1 MKFQAFFEN
10 HPVLRIILRSCL
22 FFAVF
27 GPPAGCLSNPVS
39 ILLLFPLVMS
49 YMVGLGPALVS
60 GFTYGFVLALLTRS
74 TLIAKALSNPL
85 RYRIWPAVL
94 GGLCGWAGV
103 VFVTQ
108 LEMHSSKISTMD
120 QFLPAGI
127 ISGMVCAVL
136 SNGWILN
143 GVVSP
148 PKPLPIWSWVI
159 RQLKGPQ

>member
-1 MKFQAFFEN
+1 MKFQTFLDNRPA
-10 HPVLRIILRSCL
+10 LRIILRSGL

-27 GPPAGCLSNPVS
+27 GPPAGCLSNPLSV
-39 ILLLFPLVMS
+39 LLLFPLVMS
-49 YMVGLGPALVS
+49 YMVGLGPALIS
-60 GFTYGFVLALLTRS
+60 GFIYGLLMALLTRFTFMAK
-74 TLIAKALSNPL
+74 TLSDPL
-85 RYRIWPAVL
+85 RYRIWPAIL

-103 VFVTQ
+103 VFVTR